1 MFESRPNDSNMEDTG
16 IESKQRVAAR
26 FARLKKAFADPITE
40 AHIEFFSAA
49 LPLFTSYN
57 LFLQRSDPLA
67 HLVYPMTKSLIEKI
81 GKGFLK
87 LDVVQNI
94 TIETL
99 EDEENYLPL
108 SEVHIGLKPITILAD
123 LLEGIDGEP
132 ISKTQHEKFL
142 KACQGFY
149 KSSLGYAMKK
159 MDVNNEFWEHA
170 MWINFFDRK
179 EAKWSDVTYFVT
191 KYKQLL
197 NFTESEFMLLYEE
210 FFDYKALFIQEL
222 PLKDAIME
230 GKTTTEEDEV
240 QYRMDVIWHQIQE
253 MKSPAGDNFR
263 FKLLFRVAVLVLITP
278 HSNAGIERVYSLVNK
293 NKGEGSDRNRM
304 DIGGTLSSILA
315 VKLGRPESTC
325 ACHSFNP
332 SQNLI
337 ESAKRATRT
346 YNDEHNNKQSSSNA

>member
-1 MFESRPNDSNMEDTG
+1 MFESRPNDSNKEDTV

-26 FARLKKAFADPITE
+26 FACLKKASADPITE

-81 GKGFLK
+81 VKRFLK

-94 TIETL
+94 TNKTL

-108 SEVHIGLKPITILAD
+108 SEVHIWLKPITILAD

-132 ISKTQHEKFL
+132 ISKTQHEKLL

-149 KSSLGYAMKK
+149 KSSLGYVMKK

-179 EAKWSDVTYFVT
+179 KAKWSDVTYFVT

-197 NFTESEFMLLYEE
+197 NFTESELKLLYEE
-210 FFDYKALFIQEL
+210 FFDYKALFIQEVS
-222 PLKDAIME
+222 LKDAIME
-230 GKTTTEEDEV
+230 RKKTTEEDEV
-240 QYRMDVIWHQIQE
+240 QYRMD
-253 MKSPAGDNFR
+253 
-263 FKLLFRVAVLVLITP
+263 
-278 HSNAGIERVYSLVNK
+278 
-293 NKGEGSDRNRM
+293 GSRNE
-304 DIGGTLSSILA
+304 I
-315 VKLGRPESTC
+315 PC
-325 ACHSFNP
+325 W
-332 SQNLI
+332 
-337 ESAKRATRT
+337 
-346 YNDEHNNKQSSSNA
+346 